1 MKLPRPRPAAK
12 APPLARS
19 RLRWPMRIAAASLCL
34 WTTASALAQNGTG
47 QTLRIQINSDIR
59 STDPGGNRDDNT
71 DNVLLHVVEGLV
83 ALREDTSVGPML
95 ASRIDT
101 SADGLTYTFTLRDG
115 VKFHNGATLAADDVV
130 WSWQRYLKPT
140 SGWRCLSEFDGK
152 GMTKVLSIEAPTPKT
167 VVFKLERAS
176 SLFLPMMARPD
187 CGSAAVVHRS
197 SAGADGQWKEPVG
210 TGPYRIKEW
219 KRGQYVELT
228 RFEGYVSRAEPR
240 DGFTGGKKAEIEN
253 LRFAVI
259 PDSAAAKAALYS
271 GGIDA
276 FLSPSPSDVI
286 EMRGRSDVIVDTTP
300 VMSMVALLLQ
310 TSDPVLK
317 DVRVRRALALALDT
331 PEIAR
336 TVTEGLSPVNNS
348 VVPSSSPYYSS
359 AQASGYKRDLGAAKK
374 LLAEAGYRGQPI
386 RLLANKRYEALYS
399 AAVLVQAMAAEAGIN
414 VELEV
419 LDWAT
424 QLDRYTKG
432 QYQAMAFI
440 YSARI
445 DPSLNYEMVSGPKA
459 SQPRKVWDSAF
470 AQTRLTESMTASDK
484 ARRQSLFDE
493 LHRQMLQD
501 VPMVVLFNA
510 SDATAMRK
518 SVTGFKGWAPA
529 KPRFWNV
536 RLDARP

>member
-1 MKLPRPRPAAK
+1 MKLPRPSPAADAA
-12 APPLARS
+12 APAHS
-19 RLRWPMRIAAASLCL
+19 RLRWPMRIAAAGLCL
-34 WTTASALAQNGTG
+34 AATSALAQNGAG

-95 ASRIDT
+95 ASRIDAST
-101 SADGLTYTFTLRDG
+101 DGLTYTFTLRDG
-115 VKFHNGATLAADDVV
+115 VKFQNGATLTADDVV

-152 GMTKVLSIEAPTPKT
+152 GMTKVLSIEAPNPKT

-176 SLFLPMMARPD
+176 SLFLTMMARPD
-187 CGSAAVVHRS
+187 CGGAAVLHRS
-197 SAGADGQWKEPVG
+197 SVGADDQWKEPIG
-210 TGPYRIKEW
+210 TGPYKIKEW
-219 KRGQYVELT
+219 KRGQYVALT
-228 RFEGYVSRAEPR
+228 RFDGYVSRAEPR

-253 LRFAVI
+253 LRFTVI

-286 EMRGRSDVIVDTTP
+286 EMRGRSDVIVDAAP

-310 TSDPVLK
+310 TTDPVLK

-348 VVPSSSPYYSS
+348 AVPSSSPYYSS
-359 AQASGYKRDLGAAKK
+359 VQASGYKRDLNAAKK

-459 SQPRKVWDSAF
+459 TQPRKVWDSAF

-484 ARRQSLFDE
+484 ARRQTLFDE
-493 LHRQMLQD
+493 MHRQMLQD

-536 RLDARP
+536 RLDARS